1 MHICMYDS
9 PSKRSSVFPPLSG
22 IKRVVVE
29 NNNQSDKSRGEWSQN
44 PYEDQS

>member
-1 MHICMYDS
+1 MYDS